1 MKDYIKIYSK
11 LIDLQTILDEKLDSC
26 KDMDKTI
33 ELSNARFLAV
43 SLIDFLLT
51 QIKND
56 FKGDDV

>member
-26 KDMDKTI
+26 KDIDRTI

-43 SLIDFLLT
+43 SLMNFLLT